1 MAKKIPKNFILQ
13 PELVTLLCNH
23 FKTKN
28 ISEAVN
34 KGLIGF
40 LSNPSCSERMDD
52 FALHQLLSI
61 EERITTNSYTIRI
74 PEKLMDIIRESESE
88 DEATTK
94 ITFKRKNTMF
104 NLVTIML
111 ANYLYCS
118 THVHTLTA
126 YGNDGNNYSA
136 HVHTSAM
143 PPLPFE
149 KIKVD
154 TSMKLLTLLGS
165 KWNPQMQSAIE
176 RIYRTSGKTWLTS
189 IEPFAGALG
198 IFANF
203 RFATHEIINDLDL
216 KKVNLYRTIQNDR
229 DMFLLSMLSES
240 VDKKTFE
247 NKRKIFEA
255 GVSLNNSKYNLEA
268 AVLFLYLNL
277 LSVRGS
283 GTSFKGTLNS
293 YKKKLGAIAPL
304 NERLKDTE
312 ICGIN
317 ALEVISRH
325 MKDKDAIFIVD
336 PPYLDTDVYSK
347 NIDNA
352 AKEFGYAEHME
363 LAKLLRDTHSR
374 HGNDFIYFCRT
385 TTTRSH
391 NQKTKEV
398 TNSAELNT
406 GDRHMQGRIDDLY
419 WGYGYYYVDIPYN
432 KDGTIERVITSF
444 NFKGAQ
450 PYGQGRGQK

>member
-13 PELVTLLCNH
+13 PELVTLLCDH
-23 FKTKN
+23 FKAKN
-28 ISEAVN
+28 VSEAVN
-34 KGLIGF
+34 KGLMGF
-40 LSNPSCSERMDD
+40 LSNPSFSKHMDD

-94 ITFKRKNTMF
+94 ITFKRTNTMF
-104 NLVTIML
+104 GLATIML
-111 ANYLYCS
+111 ANYLYYS
-118 THVHTLTA
+118 T
-126 YGNDGNNYSA
+126 

-143 PPLPFE
+143 PPLPSE

-216 KKVNLYRTIQNDR
+216 KKVNLYRTIQNDM

-240 VDKKTFE
+240 VDEKTFE

-283 GTSFKGTLNS
+283 GTSFKGMLNS

-325 MKDKDAIFIVD
+325 MKDKNAIFIVD

-352 AKEFGYAEHME
+352 AKEFGYAEHIE
-363 LAKLLRDTHSR
+363 LAKLLRNTHSR

-385 TTTRSH
+385 TTTRCH

-419 WGYGYYYVDIPYN
+419 WGYGYYYMDIPYN
-432 KDGTIERVITSF
+432 KDGTTERVITSF
-444 NFKGAQ
+444 KFAGAQ